1 MFLACS
7 PGLPFLTLF
16 SEISPWGDTASH
28 GLLVSGPFPVGG
40 LDVDSGK
47 STPGSTGPGISYHRP
62 LKKKPLRHSLL

>member
-7 PGLPFLTLF
+7 PGLPFLTFF

-40 LDVDSGK
+40 LDVGSGK
-47 STPGSTGPGISYHRP
+47 SPPPPPPGAQGLASATIGF
-62 LKKKPLRHSLL
+62 